1 MKYRSYNREFRQ
13 AAAQILD
20 VFNRVTIDRR
30 DNQNNIQKLIGVS
43 CVYGN
48 RSRILKS
55 LENRNKTFKLP
66 LISISMKGFAR
77 DVNRVHDIHDGLI
90 TQQREWTF
98 DPLKNTPVPIN
109 IEYQMDIVTKYHE
122 DLDQIMCN
130 FIPFTNPDFYV
141 VWPHP
146 KWPNLFL
153 KSQIVWD
160 SNMSIQF
167 PDEITE
173 SDPYRF
179 VGTTTFT
186 FKTWIFPGLTH
197 IDESSGPL
205 IHRIN
210 FCPNLLS
217 IDDENYGLDRWYE
230 VPTCMS
236 FDEYQTNVV
245 QGLIK
250 ADNDRDNWDFLPMYS
265 DGISGGISGYWCDI
279 SANVSGMMLG
289 ADVSGNPTFLTT
301 QEGGILL
308 ISEPGYIP
316 LGMSELDYY
325 NFYLDTISG
334 SLSACDFEF

>member
-13 AAAQILD
+13 ATAQILD
-20 VFNRVTIDRR
+20 VFNRITIDRR
-30 DNQNNIQKLIGVS
+30 DNQNNVQKLVNVS

-55 LENRNKTFKLP
+55 LENKNKTFKLP
-66 LISISMKGFAR
+66 LVSISMGNISR
-77 DVNRVHDIHDGLI
+77 DVSRVHDIHDGLI
-90 TQQREWTF
+90 TQQREWSF

-109 IEYQMDIVTKYHE
+109 IEYEMDIVTKYHE

-160 SNMSIQF
+160 SNINVQF
-167 PDEITE
+167 PNEIAET
-173 SDPYRF
+173 DPYRF
-179 VGTTTFT
+179 VASTTFT
-186 FKTWIFPGLTH
+186 FKTWIFPGLSQ
-197 IDESSGPL
+197 IDESDGPL

-217 IDDENYGLDRWYE
+217 VDDENFMLDRWYH

-236 FDEYQTNVV
+236 FDDFQGNVV
-245 QGLIK
+245 CGLIK
-250 ADNDRDNWDFLPMYS
+250 QDEGRDNWDWLPM
-265 DGISGGISGYWCDI
+265 SGGVSGYWSDI
-279 SANVSGMMLG
+279 SANVSGMVLG
-289 ADVSGNPTFLTT
+289 THISGDPAFLTT
-301 QEGGILL
+301 SEGSILL
-308 ISEPGYIP
+308 INEIGYLP
-316 LGMSELDYY
+316 AGMSELNYY
-325 NFYLDTISG
+325 EYYLDTISG
-334 SLSACDFEF
+334 DLSGC